1 VATRSEGVRVLV
13 TGASGYIGGHCVVD
27 LLRRGYRVRG
37 TVRSLAKRGG
47 VERLASLVPGSKDR
61 LEIVEADLSSEQGWP
76 EAVRDCTYVLHVA
89 SPFPA
94 NVPHDEMEVIGPAVD
109 GTKRVLAAAATAGGA
124 VKRVVLTSSVA
135 AVAYGRRDA
144 TDKVFT
150 EDDWSIAENCDPYQK
165 SKTLAERFAWDY
177 VRALPSEQRFELAVI
192 NPGFV
197 LGPLLDADVQTSSEL
212 VKRLLRR
219 ELPGC
224 PQLGFAVVDVRD
236 VAIMHRLAMEIPD
249 AAGMRFICAGD
260 HYWVQDLARV
270 LAEEFGPY
278 GYRVPTRRLPYWLLW
293 VVGRFD
299 PAVRMTLGYIG
310 RRELVSHERAHNL
323 LGWSPRPLRETLVDM
338 GHSLIEHAVVPKQS
352 RYTAPQRGRVQV

>member
-1 VATRSEGVRVLV
+1 VATKNEELRVLV

-37 TVRSLAKRGG
+37 TVRGPGKRAG
-47 VERLASLVPGSKDR
+47 VERLADRAPGSQGR
-61 LEIVEADLSSEQGWP
+61 LEIVEADLANDRGWA
-76 EAVRDCTYVLHVA
+76 EAVRGCTYVLHVA

-94 NVPHDEMEVIGPAVD
+94 TVPDDEMEVIGPAVD
-109 GTKRVLAAAATAGGA
+109 GTKRVLAAAAATRGG
-124 VKRVVLTSSVA
+124 VKRVVLTSSIA
-135 AVAYGRRDA
+135 AVAYGRRDSS
-144 TDKVFT
+144 DKVFT
-150 EDDWSIAENCDPYQK
+150 EDDWSLVENCDPYQK

-177 VRALPSEQRFELAVI
+177 VRALPVEQRFELAVI

-197 LGPLLDADVQTSSEL
+197 LGPLLDPDVQTSSEL

-224 PQLGFAVVDVRD
+224 PQLGFAVADVRD
-236 VAIMHRLAMEIPD
+236 VAVMHRLAMETPD

-260 HYWVQDLARV
+260 HYWVQDIAHV

-278 GYRVPTRRLPYWLLW
+278 GYRVPTRALPYWLLW

-299 PAVRMTLGYIG
+299 PTVRMTLDYIG

-323 LGWSPRPLRETLVDM
+323 LGWSPRPLRDTLVDM
-338 GHSLIEHAVVPKQS
+338 AHSLIEHGVVAKQPG
-352 RYTAPQRGRVQV
+352 YAPASTR

>member
-1 VATRSEGVRVLV
+1 MATKNEDVRVLV

-37 TVRSLAKRGG
+37 TVRSLAKRAG
-47 VERLASLVPGSKDR
+47 VERLAGLVPGSQGR
-61 LEIVEADLSSEQGWP
+61 LEIAEADLSNERGW
-76 EAVRDCTYVLHVA
+76 ADAIRDCTYILHVA

-94 NVPHDEMEVIGPAVD
+94 NVPDDEMEVIGPAVD
-109 GTKRVLAAAATAGGA
+109 GTKRVLAAAAATRGG
-124 VKRVVLTSSVA
+124 VRRVVLTSSVA
-135 AVAYGRRDA
+135 AVAYGRRESN
-144 TDKVFT
+144 DKIFT

-177 VRALPSEQRFELAVI
+177 VRALPPEHRFELAVI

-197 LGPLLDADVQTSSEL
+197 LGPLLDPDVQTSSEL

-236 VAIMHRLAMEIPD
+236 VAVMHRLAMESPH

-260 HYWVQDLARV
+260 HYWVQDIARV

-278 GYRVPTRRLPYWLLW
+278 GYRVPTRGLPYWLLW

-299 PAVRMTLGYIG
+299 PTVRMTLAYIG

-323 LGWSPRPLRETLVDM
+323 LGWSPRPLRDTLVDM
-338 GHSLIEHAVVPKQS
+338 GHSLIDHGVVPKQS
-352 RYTAPQRGRVQV
+352 AYIAPAQR

>member
-1 VATRSEGVRVLV
+1 VTARNEDVRILV

-37 TVRSLAKRGG
+37 TVRSAAKRSG
-47 VERLASLVPGSKDR
+47 VERLASLVTGSQKR
-61 LEIVEADLSSEQGWP
+61 LEVVEADLESDRGWP
-76 EAVRDCTYVLHVA
+76 EAVRDCAYVLHVA
-89 SPFPA
+89 SPFPP
-94 NVPHDEMEVIGPAVD
+94 NVPKDEMEVIGPAVD
-109 GTKRVLAAAATAGGA
+109 GTRRVLTAVAATQGR

-135 AVAYGRRDA
+135 AVAYGRHDA
-144 TDKVFT
+144 SDKVFT
-150 EDDWSIAENCDPYQK
+150 EDDWSIAEHCDPYQK

-177 VRALPSEQRFELAVI
+177 VRALPAGQRFELSVI

-197 LGPLLDADVQTSSEL
+197 LGPLLDPDVQTSGEL

-224 PQLGFAVVDVRD
+224 PRLGFAVVDVRD
-236 VAIMHRLAMEIPD
+236 VAIMHRLAMETPE

-260 HYWVQDLARV
+260 HYWVQDIARV

-278 GYRVPTRRLPYWLLW
+278 GYRVPTRGLPYWLLW

-310 RRELVSHERAHNL
+310 RRELVSHERAHNI
-323 LGWSPRPLRETLVDM
+323 LGWSPRALRDTLVDM
-338 GHSLIEHAVVPKQS
+338 GHSLIAQGIVAKPAG
-352 RYTAPQRGRVQV
+352 YTSVAAR

>member
-1 VATRSEGVRVLV
+1 VRVLV

-37 TVRSLAKRGG
+37 TVRSLAKRGS
-47 VERLASLVPGSKDR
+47 VERLADLVPGSKQR
-61 LEIVEADLSSEQGWP
+61 LEIVEADLSDDQGWP
-76 EAVRDCTYVLHVA
+76 QAVRDCTYVLHVA
-89 SPFPA
+89 SPFPP
-94 NVPHDEMEVIGPAVD
+94 NVPAEEMEVIAPAVD
-109 GTKRVLAAAATAGGA
+109 GTKRVLGAAAATRGA

-135 AVAYGRRDA
+135 AVAYGRKDA
-144 TDKVFT
+144 ADKVFT
-150 EDDWSIAENCDPYQK
+150 EDDWSIVEHCDPYQK

-177 VRALPSEQRFELAVI
+177 VRALPAEQRFDLAVI

-197 LGPLLDADVQTSSEL
+197 LGPLLDPDVQTSSEL

-236 VAIMHRLAMEIPD
+236 VATMHRLAMETPD

-260 HYWVQDLARV
+260 HYWVRDIARV
-270 LAEEFGPY
+270 LAEEFAAF
-278 GYRVPTRRLPYWLLW
+278 GYRVPTRTIPYWLLW

-299 PAVRMTLGYIG
+299 PTVRMTLGYIG
-310 RRELVSHERAHNL
+310 RRELVSHERAHNI

-338 GHSLIEHAVVPKQS
+338 GHSLIEQGVVPRKPG
-352 RYTAPQRGRVQV
+352 YKAPTPP

>member
-1 VATRSEGVRVLV
+1 MATRNEDVRVLV

-37 TVRSLAKRGG
+37 TVRNLGKRAA
-47 VERLASLVPGSKDR
+47 VERLATLVPGSLER
-61 LEIVEADLSSEQGWP
+61 LEIVEADLSSDRGWA

-89 SPFPA
+89 SPFPP
-94 NVPHDEMEVIGPAVD
+94 NVPNDEMEVIGPAVD
-109 GTKRVLAAAATAGGA
+109 GTKRVLAAAAATRGG

-135 AVAYGRRDA
+135 AVAYGRREH

-150 EDDWSIAENCDPYQK
+150 EDDWSIVEQCDPYQK

-177 VRALPSEQRFELAVI
+177 VRSLPTDQRFELVVI

-236 VAIMHRLAMEIPD
+236 VALMHRLAMETPD
-249 AAGMRFICAGD
+249 AAGMRFICAGE
-260 HYWVQDLARV
+260 HYWVQDIARTLA
-270 LAEEFGPY
+270 AEFAPY
-278 GYRVPTRRLPYWLLW
+278 GYRVPTRALPYWLLW

-299 PAVRMTLGYIG
+299 ATVRMTLGYIG

-323 LGWSPRPLRETLVDM
+323 LGWSPRPLRDTLADM
-338 GHSLIEHAVVPKQS
+338 GHSLIEHGVVPKHP
-352 RYTAPQRGRVQV
+352 RYSPPPAR